1 MEILSVKEAYF
12 LFKKAWWE
20 LARTGCDKED
30 VRSVDLLQFS
40 NLCPLC
46 EWTSSYNK
54 TCDECPVEWP
64 SKGDRIG
71 SCHDGFLDILD
82 IGIYTEW
89 QLSIDAGELK
99 RSKEIAKNI
108 SELPLK
114 EKYQKYLK

>member
-20 LARTGCDKED
+20 LARTGCCKED
-30 VRSVDLLQFS
+30 VRSVDLLQFD

-46 EWTSSYNK
+46 EWVSYYNK

-64 SKGDRIG
+64 YYDIIKDNSIYSCSG
-71 SCHDGFLDILD
+71 SG
-82 IGIYTEW
+82 GIFNKW
-89 QLSIDAGELK
+89 NSQLALRNTK
-99 RSKEIAKNI
+99 KAKEIAKQI

-114 EKYQKYLK
+114 KQYQKYLK